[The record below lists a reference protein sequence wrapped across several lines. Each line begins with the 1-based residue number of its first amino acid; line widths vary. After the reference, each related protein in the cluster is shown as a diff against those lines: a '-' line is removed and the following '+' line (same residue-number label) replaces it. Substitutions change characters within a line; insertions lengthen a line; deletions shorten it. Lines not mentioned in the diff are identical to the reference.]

1 MILDLA
7 GIFMIGLGAGFLLLA
22 AWGVH
27 ILPDALSRQH
37 AATMAGSVALTLI
50 CLGVA
55 CIQAQGQWV
64 WKLGIIVVFLFL
76 TMPLGSHMVARAA
89 AIQRKH
95 DARAKK
101 QATPH

>member
-1 MILDLA
+1 MSNILEIA
-7 GIFMIGLGAGFLLLA
+7 GISIIVLGAVFLLLA

-27 ILPDALSRQH
+27 VLPDALSRQH
-37 AATMAGSVALTLI
+37 AATMAGSVALSLI

-55 CIQAQGQWV
+55 LIQANGQWA

-89 AIQRKH
+89 TAQLKH
-95 DARAKK
+95 DAQAKK
-101 QATPH
+101 